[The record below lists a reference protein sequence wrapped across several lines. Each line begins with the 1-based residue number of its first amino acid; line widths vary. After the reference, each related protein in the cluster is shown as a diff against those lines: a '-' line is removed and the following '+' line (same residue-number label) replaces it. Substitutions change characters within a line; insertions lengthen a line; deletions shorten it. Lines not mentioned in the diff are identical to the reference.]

1 MDTGRIPFGSEIW
14 LVVENPLHSGKCP
27 CCGHKSSKK
36 VLNWLVVEAT
46 YASMEISDGENVD
59 YYADYYDEI
68 KNKEKRVWI
77 NRWYLD
83 DIIDSPWHFDG
94 ENYEP
99 SQFDVYS
106 KDIDVCE
113 YRGEFDGRRALHT
126 EKEAEEYIKEFSEY
140 I

>member
-14 LVVENPLHSGKCP
+14 LVVENPLYSGKCP

-36 VLNWLVVEAT
+36 VPKWLVVEAT
-46 YASMEISDGENVD
+46 YSSMEISDGENVD

-68 KNKEKRVWI
+68 KNK
-77 NRWYLD
+77 
-83 DIIDSPWHFDG
+83 DG

-113 YRGEFDGRRALHT
+113 YRGEFDGVMAFHT
-126 EKEAEEYIKEFSEY
+126 KEDAEKYIKEFGEY
-140 I
+140 L

>member
-1 MDTGRIPFGSEIW
+1 MDTGRIPFGSKIW

-36 VLNWLVVEAT
+36 VPKWLVVEAT
-46 YASMEISDGENVD
+46 YSSMEISDGENVD

-113 YRGEFDGRRALHT
+113 YRGEFDGVMAFHT
-126 EKEAEEYIKEFSEY
+126 KEDAEKYIKEFGEY
-140 I
+140 M